1 MPKQCRAVREAVGPV
16 TEHVKQHGQ
25 IPDALMQAQL
35 GAKLNLDVF
44 LEEKSGVKKKIGK
57 PLEKQSI
64 NRPAPFC

>member
-1 MPKQCRAVREAVGPV
+1 M

-35 GAKLNLDVF
+35 GAKLNLEVF